1 MDCEEPHDNEIYAV
15 VVLPGGD
22 YPEDIADQAQD
33 HCEGDLFTEYVG
45 APYGLAGLSPLAFW
59 PSEQGWSGGHRETVC
74 YLFRDDLDPMIG
86 SQRGVG
92 VVG

>member
-33 HCEGDLFTEYVG
+33 HCEGD
-45 APYGLAGLSPLAFW
+45 
-59 PSEQGWSGGHRETVC
+59 
-74 YLFRDDLDPMIG
+74 
-86 SQRGVG
+86 
-92 VVG
+92 